1 MAKGVSI
8 HYYFHYAIQVVL
20 SVTECE
26 VFPIRIVLKIHIGFL
41 IIFSPVPPPLSPRS
55 SPAALRFKNNPV
67 VLILVP
73 VVLRLSPVDLRSR
86 LRLFLFVASPMRG
99 SSF

>member
-1 MAKGVSI
+1 M
-8 HYYFHYAIQVVL
+8 
-20 SVTECE
+20 
-26 VFPIRIVLKIHIGFL
+26 IHIGFL
-41 IIFSPVPPPLSPRS
+41 ITFSPVLPPLSPAGSPRS

-67 VLILVP
+67 VLFLAP